1 MLTCDLQLFSASS
14 CQRPIKGMHNDS
26 LGNIFIPFTLCR
38 GKAVH
43 QQCYYRTMSSDC
55 LLQSKLW
62 VLDHVLNDEWACQ
75 QRMRVWAVEV
85 ETSKLEMSLN
95 NCLIA
100 FFSFDGCLARCYY
113 SNCILTTRWEKCAFN
128 RPSTTSFT
136 RWCRSLLVP
145 VFSTQKVWNQDVNP
159 YLDQFQWSGLMSS
172 DMCVDCFALY

>member
-1 MLTCDLQLFSASS
+1 MPWKS
-14 CQRPIKGMHNDS
+14 CTP
-26 LGNIFIPFTLCR
+26 
-38 GKAVH
+38 AVLLH
-43 QQCYYRTMSSDC
+43 YRTMSSDC

-100 FFSFDGCLARCYY
+100 FFSFDGCLPRCYY

-128 RPSTTSFT
+128 RPSITRFT
-136 RWCRSLLVP
+136 LQLVLQSAGACLQHTESLEPGCEPIFRSVSMIWLNVIWHVRWLFCIIL
-145 VFSTQKVWNQDVNP
+145 
-159 YLDQFQWSGLMSS
+159 
-172 DMCVDCFALY
+172 ALYS